1 MIEFYIGFTV
11 LLVAIIG
18 MLVLRKSA
26 KKKKAEQERKDA
38 AWQQLKE
45 MRDAKYKLMRAEES
59 ERSRLRSNYQTTI
72 PDATIAKMQSIRSSS
87 RTVAPSST
95 VAVAPTPVSYDS
107 SSDLLTNMIILNALA
122 SHNDTTAGTVSWKDD
137 TPTITPVAASSYSA
151 PEPEPERSSYTSS
164 YSSSSSD
171 SSYSSSSSD
180 SSYSSSSSDSSSS
193 YSSD

>member
-45 MRDAKYKLMRAEES
+45 MRDSKYKLMRAEES
-59 ERSRLRSNYQTTI
+59 ERSRLRANYQTSI
-72 PDATIAKMQSIRSSS
+72 PDVTIAKMQSIRSSS
-87 RTVAPSST
+87 RSVTPSST
-95 VAVAPTPVSYDS
+95 IAPAQPVYDS
-107 SSDLLTNMIILNALA
+107 SSDLLTNMIILNSLA
-122 SHNDTTAGTVSWKDD
+122 SHSDTTAGTVSWKDD

>member
-45 MRDAKYKLMRAEES
+45 MRDSKYKLMRAEES
-59 ERSRLRSNYQTTI
+59 ERSRLRANYQTSI
-72 PDATIAKMQSIRSSS
+72 PDVTIAKMQSIRSSS
-87 RTVAPSST
+87 RSVTPSST
-95 VAVAPTPVSYDS
+95 IAPAQPVYDS

-122 SHNDTTAGTVSWKDD
+122 SHSDTTAGTVSWKDD

-180 SSYSSSSSDSSSS
+180 SSSS